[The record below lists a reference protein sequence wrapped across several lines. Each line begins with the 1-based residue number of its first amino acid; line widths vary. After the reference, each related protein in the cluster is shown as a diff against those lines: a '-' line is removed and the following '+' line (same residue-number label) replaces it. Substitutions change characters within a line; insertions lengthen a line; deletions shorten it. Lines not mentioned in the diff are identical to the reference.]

1 MGRKSAASGAVLSV
15 DKIVTAAWELVDELG
30 LDALSTRT
38 LALRLDVKSPALYW
52 HVKNK
57 SELISLMF
65 ERVLLES
72 VPPENNGMGWEEW
85 TRQLCH
91 RQHAA
96 LRARRNSGRIAT
108 IAVPSERIQREIL
121 PRMYRPLV
129 DAGLST
135 QDAVA
140 AAGAV
145 IAFILGWV
153 IYEQRPDTL
162 RFIRS
167 LVEIDSAFS
176 FGVETFL
183 AGLETKIAAAR
194 NPA

>member
-1 MGRKSAASGAVLSV
+1 MGRKSAASGTILSV

-38 LALRLDVKSPALYW
+38 LAQRLDVQSPALYW

-72 VPPENNGMGWEEW
+72 VPPANNDIGWKEW

-96 LRARRNSGRIAT
+96 LRAHRNSGRMAT
-108 IAVPSERIQREIL
+108 IAVPSEKIQREIL
-121 PRMYRPLV
+121 PTMYRPLV
-129 DAGLST
+129 EAGLST

-140 AAGAV
+140 SAGAV

-162 RFIRS
+162 RFLRS
-167 LVEIDSAFS
+167 MVEIDSAFS

-183 AGLETKIAAAR
+183 DGLETRIAATHNR
-194 NPA
+194 T